1 MRFPASTML
10 ILLPALFSYAQEA
23 ARPITPEEALK
34 RVDQKVTVAMEVKS
48 TGGNTARYLN
58 SETDFRDNKNF
69 AVFIPN
75 IALAAFKQAGIA
87 EPGEFYKGKT
97 IVVTGTVALAQGR
110 PQIRVENVSQIKVMG
125 NNAPPAAVKRPV
137 APK

>member
-1 MRFPASTML
+1 MRFAAATIL
-10 ILLPALFSYAQEA
+10 VLLPALVCHAQEA

-34 RVDQKVTVAMEVKS
+34 RIDQKVTVAMEVKS

-58 SETDFRDNKNF
+58 SETDFRGEKNF

-75 IALAAFKQAGIA
+75 VALASFKQAGISD
-87 EPGEFYKGKT
+87 PGEFYKGKA

-110 PQIRVENVSQIKVMG
+110 PKIRVEHVNQIKLV
-125 NNAPPAAVKRPV
+125 P
-137 APK
+137 

>member
-1 MRFPASTML
+1 MRFAATA
-10 ILLPALFSYAQEA
+10 ILVVLPFSPLTAQEG
-23 ARPITPEEALK
+23 ARPISPEEALK

-58 SETDFRDNKNF
+58 SEADFRAEKNF

-75 IALAAFKQAGIA
+75 VALTSFKQAGIA
-87 EPGEFYKGKT
+87 DPGEFYKGKA

-110 PQIRVENVSQIKVMG
+110 PQIRVESVNQIKLVG
-125 NNAPPAAVKRPV
+125 NNAAPAAVKRPV

>member
-1 MRFPASTML
+1 MRFAAAT
-10 ILLPALFSYAQEA
+10 ILVSLPALVCHAQEA
-23 ARPITPEEALK
+23 GRPITPEEALK

-69 AVFIPN
+69 AIFIPN
-75 IALAAFKQAGIA
+75 VALAAFKQAGIA
-87 EPGEFYKGKT
+87 DPGEFYKGKT
-97 IVVTGTVALAQGR
+97 IIVAGTVALAQGR
-110 PQIRVENVSQIKVMG
+110 PQIRVENANQIKVMA
-125 NNAPPAAVKRPV
+125 NNGAPAAVKRPV

>member
-1 MRFPASTML
+1 MRFAAIVVVL
-10 ILLPALFSYAQEA
+10 VQAAICFAQEA

-48 TGGNTARYLN
+48 AGGNTARYLN

-69 AVFIPN
+69 AIFIPN

-87 EPGEFYKGKT
+87 DPGEFYKGKT
-97 IVVTGTVALAQGR
+97 VIVTGTVALAQGR
-110 PQIRVENVSQIKVMG
+110 PQIRVENINQIKLLG
-125 NNAPPAAVKRPV
+125 NNVAPAAVKRPA

>member
-1 MRFPASTML
+1 MRFFAL
-10 ILLPALFSYAQEA
+10 VVFLLPAAICAQEA
-23 ARPITPEEALK
+23 GASRPITPEEALK

-58 SETDFRDNKNF
+58 SESDFRDNKNF

-75 IALAAFKQAGIA
+75 AALSGFKQAGIA
-87 EPGEFYKGKT
+87 DPGELYKGKT

-110 PQIRVENVSQIKVMG
+110 PQIRVENAGQIKVVG
-125 NNAPPAAVKRPV
+125 GALGAVRRPAAAK
-137 APK
+137 

>member
-1 MRFPASTML
+1 MRFAVMALLVLFTTSAS
-10 ILLPALFSYAQEA
+10 AQDA
-23 ARPITPEEALK
+23 TRPITPDEALK

-58 SETDFRDNKNF
+58 SEADFRAEKNF

-75 IALAAFKQAGIA
+75 VALVSFKQAGIA
-87 EPGEFYKGKT
+87 DPGEFYKGKA

-110 PQIRVENVSQIKVMG
+110 PQIRVESVNQIKLVG
-125 NNAPPAAVKRPV
+125 
-137 APK
+137 